1 LIVALAQLVRQ
12 DIGRILRFGVVGSAG
27 FIADAAI
34 LLLLINWFGAN
45 PIAARLVSA
54 PIAILLTF
62 TLNRAWSF
70 SDLTQPS
77 LFRSFVSY
85 LSVQGVGFLLN
96 LLVYSLAVSIAAKPA
111 AALAFAS
118 AVAMVLNYLGSRYWA
133 FARVG
138 SD

>member
-1 LIVALAQLVRQ
+1 VALVQLVRQ

-27 FIADAAI
+27 FVADAAI

-62 TLNRAWSF
+62 ALNRAWSF

-77 LFRSFVSY
+77 MFRSFVSY
-85 LSVQGVGFLLN
+85 LSVQGVGFLVN
-96 LLVYSLAVSIAAKPA
+96 LPVYSLAVSIVPKPA
-111 AALAFAS
+111 AALAFSS

-133 FARVG
+133 FREIG
-138 SD
+138 TD

>member
-1 LIVALAQLVRQ
+1 VALVQLIRQ
-12 DIGRILRFGVVGSAG
+12 DIGRIFRFGVVGSAG

-45 PIAARLVSA
+45 PIAARFVSA

-62 TLNRAWSF
+62 ALNRAWSF

-77 LFRSFVSY
+77 MFRSFVSY
-85 LSVQGVGFLLN
+85 LSVQGVGFLVN
-96 LLVYSLAVSIAAKPA
+96 LLVYSLVVSIPA
-111 AALAFAS
+111 MPTVALAFSS

-133 FARVG
+133 FAEVG

>member
-1 LIVALAQLVRQ
+1 MALVQLIRQ
-12 DIGRILRFGVVGSAG
+12 DIGRIFRFGVVGSAG

-45 PIAARLVSA
+45 PIAARFVSA

-62 TLNRAWSF
+62 ALNRAWSF

-77 LFRSFVSY
+77 MFRSFVSY
-85 LSVQGVGFLLN
+85 LSVQGVGFLVN
-96 LLVYSLAVSIAAKPA
+96 LLVYSLVVSIPA
-111 AALAFAS
+111 MPTVALAFSS

-133 FARVG
+133 FAEVG